1 MQEIKKL
8 ETVVAKT
15 IENDNR
21 TFREEF
27 ESVVDLKSLGDTILD
42 ADAAVTTFNKNLN
55 TSNYDFKLFE
65 STIYATKTTDTPRID
80 LEIAGSSNTEQPST
94 IPSTVLTTTFS
105 TPIATIGSTS
115 AALATD
121 LMETINY
128 NEMIE
133 NVDYKKDETE
143 TSYTTPLLELNRK
156 MTENS
161 DFTVP
166 STTHRP
172 IVMSST
178 TTTATTTE
186 AVTYQESTI
195 SSTYQTTESKVKHST
210 HPGLELLFFGFSQFF
225 TFPLHVCFEF

>member
-42 ADAAVTTFNKNLN
+42 ADVAVTTFNKNLN
-55 TSNYDFKLFE
+55 TSNYDLKFFE
-65 STIYATKTTDTPRID
+65 STIYETRTTDTSRID
-80 LEIAGSSNTEQPST
+80 LEIVGSSNTEQPST
-94 IPSTVLTTTFS
+94 IPSTVLTTTPVS

-121 LMETINY
+121 SMETINY

-133 NVDYKKDETE
+133 NVDYKKDDTE
-143 TSYTTPLLELNRK
+143 NSYTTPFLELHRK

-161 DFTVP
+161 DFTIP
-166 STTHRP
+166 TTTHRP

-195 SSTYQTTESKVKHST
+195 SSTYQTTESKVKHSIR
-210 HPGLELLFFGFSQFF
+210 GL
-225 TFPLHVCFEF
+225 VCPAWT